1 MRISGSLFGFFK
13 ALFLFI
19 FWLPKHSADPD
30 QLKVIRAAY
39 GGSLVVPCHYD
50 IQFRNSTKYW
60 CRGPIYELC
69 RIIAKTPKQRKNGR
83 CSIADDKEAGVITV
97 TMTALRRRD
106 ADMYWCVVA
115 RPGRNIFTAVK
126 LIVFDTV
133 IAPTSEVPATT
144 SETNKDKTRWWEAL
158 RWIIFLSL
166 VLSVAA
172 AHIVAWK
179 LKAARKIWH
188 RNVQYLKKKNNI

>member
-1 MRISGSLFGFFK
+1 MQVITACSSPL
-13 ALFLFI
+13 LFI

-30 QLKVIRAAY
+30 QLKAPKVVRAAY
-39 GGSLVVPCHYD
+39 GESLIVPCHYD
-50 IQFRNSTKYW
+50 PQFRNSTKYW

-69 RIIAKTPKQRKNGR
+69 KIIAKTPKQRKNDR
-83 CSIADDKEAGVITV
+83 CSIADDKEAGVVTV

-115 RPGRNIFTAVK
+115 RPGRNIFTGVKIIVSNAV
-126 LIVFDTV
+126 IS
-133 IAPTSEVPATT
+133 PTSAVPETT

-166 VLSVAA
+166 VFSVVVV
-172 AHIVAWK
+172 HIVAWK
-179 LKAARKIWH
+179 LKAARKVWH
-188 RNVQYLKKKNNI
+188 RNVSEKTANIYG